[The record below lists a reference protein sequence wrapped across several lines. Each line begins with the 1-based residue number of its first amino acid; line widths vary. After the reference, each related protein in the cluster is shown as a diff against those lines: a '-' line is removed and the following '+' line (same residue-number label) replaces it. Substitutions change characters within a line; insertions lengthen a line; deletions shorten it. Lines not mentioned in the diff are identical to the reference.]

1 LQGHI
6 FISWSLF
13 LEREAL
19 EMDKVINLGQQR
31 EQRDPLGSQPNRAD
45 CSQVRA
51 KRGDNNDWTLERSL
65 LFSGV
70 LPEECIKILTTA
82 RVKELTRGEK
92 LYLEGDAVQQVLVLT
107 SGFAKITQLGLSG
120 AEVILRFGVPGDV
133 LGAVELLSTG
143 RHCTTA
149 QAFRSCRAFV
159 WDARSFKAVVERF
172 PVLHQNMVLILGRHL
187 LELEERFREVATER
201 VGSRVARQ
209 VVRLLETIGRPVNGA
224 VEIVLSREELAQ
236 MTGTTLFTVSR
247 LLSAWEGRGLVRPR
261 REAMTVC
268 DVPSLRAIC
277 EEI

>member
-1 LQGHI
+1 
-6 FISWSLF
+6 
-13 LEREAL
+13 
-19 EMDKVINLGQQR
+19 MDKAINPYRQR
-31 EQRDPLGSQPNRAD
+31 EPFGSRPNGAD
-45 CSQVRA
+45 HSLVRR
-51 KRGDNNDWTLERSL
+51 KNGHNHGGTLEYSP
-65 LFSGV
+65 LFSGI
-70 LPEECIKILTTA
+70 LPGDYMSLLSAA
-82 RVKELTRGEK
+82 RVKEFTRGEK
-92 LYLEGDAVQQVLVLT
+92 LYIEGDSVQQVLVLT

-120 AEVILRFGVPGDV
+120 AEVILRFSVPGDV
-133 LGAVELLSTG
+133 LGAVELFFAG

-149 QAFRSCRAFV
+149 QAFRLCQALV
-159 WDARSFKAVVERF
+159 WDAHAFKAVVEHF
-172 PVLHQNMVLILGRHL
+172 PILNQNMVRILVRHL

-247 LLSAWEGRGLVRPR
+247 LLSASEVRGLVRPR

-277 EEI
+277 DEQS